1 MATWVY
7 KDGEGTLID
16 AHDVTNHLDA
26 GYTLDKNPK
35 PEKKEFFGKRLLLP
49 LGVPHHLILK

>member
-35 PEKKEFFGKRLLLP
+35 PEKKEFKKSKKSKTDDEQP
-49 LGVPHHLILK
+49 IT